1 MDLQGK
7 TALITGAAR
16 GIGQNTAQELANAGV
31 DILGVDLNADDLQK
45 TAQIVEEAGRMFWP
59 FACDVSDEAAV
70 RQMVSQAEQ
79 VRENGFDILIN
90 NAGVLPSGPFVE
102 GDFSTW
108 RRTVEI
114 NLLGLMA
121 LTHVALPKFLARN
134 SGHIV
139 NIASIAGK
147 FGTEGVVAY
156 SASKHGVVGF
166 SSALRSELAET
177 NVGVSWI
184 CPSPTRTRLAEN
196 VSLTFLTP
204 LVEPED
210 VARTVRKA
218 IQKNA
223 IEVFVPGR
231 VRIASSILP
240 ALAPR
245 FSRWLL
251 RVTKASR
258 GWTTARQGI
267 QV

>member
-1 MDLQGK
+1 MDLRGK

-16 GIGQNTAQELANAGV
+16 GIGQKTAQELANAGL

-121 LTHVALPKFLARN
+121 LTHAALPKFLARN

-166 SSALRSELAET
+166 SSALRSELAGT

-184 CPSPTRTRLAEN
+184 CPSPA
-196 VSLTFLTP
+196 P
-204 LVEPED
+204 D
-210 VARTVRKA
+210 A
-218 IQKNA
+218 
-223 IEVFVPGR
+223 PGGKR
-231 VRIASSILP
+231 FAYLP
-240 ALAPR
+240 DAD
-245 FSRWLL
+245 
-251 RVTKASR
+251 
-258 GWTTARQGI
+258 G
-267 QV
+267 